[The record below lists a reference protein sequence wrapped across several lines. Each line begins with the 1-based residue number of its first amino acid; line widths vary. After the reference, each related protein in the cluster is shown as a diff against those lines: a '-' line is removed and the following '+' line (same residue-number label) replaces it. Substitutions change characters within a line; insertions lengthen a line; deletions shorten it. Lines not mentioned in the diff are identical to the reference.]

1 MDQGNSRKRLSQKT
15 MPDEKPMVLLTGAT
29 GYVGGRLLPLL
40 AAEGFPVRCLAR
52 NPARLANLPSGKTE
66 VVEGDLLR
74 AETLRPAL
82 FGVDTAFYMVHS
94 MGSGAGFEEAD
105 RTAAQNFAE
114 AARDAGVRH
123 IIYLGGLGESS
134 EELSPHLR
142 SRQEVGEILRS
153 GGVPVTELRASIV
166 LGSGSLSFE
175 MIRALTERLPIMIT
189 PRWVEVQA
197 QPIAID
203 DLLAYLLEALKTPD
217 GSSRTYEVGG
227 ADRVSYGDL
236 MREYARQRGLRR
248 WMIPVPVL
256 TPRLSGL
263 WLGLVTPLYAS
274 VGQKLVESI
283 RNPTVVQD
291 DSALRRF
298 RVEPV
303 GVPEAIRRAM
313 ES

>member
-1 MDQGNSRKRLSQKT
+1 MMS
-15 MPDEKPMVLLTGAT
+15 PDTPIVLLTGAT
-29 GYVGGRLLPLL
+29 GYVGGHLLPLL
-40 AAEGFPVRCLAR
+40 QAEGFPVRCLAR
-52 NPARLANLPSGKTE
+52 DPERLRGLVSGSTD

-74 AETLRPAL
+74 AESLPPAL
-82 FGVDTAFYMVHS
+82 DGVDTAFYLVHS

-105 RTAAQNFAE
+105 RVAARNFAQAAQE
-114 AARDAGVRH
+114 AGVRH
-123 IIYLGGLGESS
+123 VIYLGGLGESS

-153 GGVPVTELRASIV
+153 AGVPVTELRASIV

-189 PRWVEVQA
+189 PRWVEVEA

-217 GSSRTYEVGG
+217 GASRTYEVGG

-274 VGQKLVESI
+274 VGRKLVESI

-298 RVEPV
+298 GVEPM
-303 GVPEAIRRAM
+303 GVPEAIRRAL
-313 ES
+313 EP

>member
-1 MDQGNSRKRLSQKT
+1 M
-15 MPDEKPMVLLTGAT
+15 MPKNLPMVLLTGAT

-40 AAEGFPVRCLAR
+40 ESEGFLVRCLAR
-52 NPARLANLPSGKTE
+52 KPERLRNLAFGTTE
-66 VVEGDLLR
+66 VVEGDLLQ
-74 AETLRPAL
+74 AESLRPAMT
-82 FGVDTAFYMVHS
+82 GIDAAFYLVHS
-94 MGSGAGFEEAD
+94 MGSGTGFEEAD
-105 RTAAQNFAE
+105 RQAARNFAK
-114 AARDAGVRH
+114 AAEESGIRH

-153 GGVPVTELRASIV
+153 SGLPVTELRASIV
-166 LGSGSLSFE
+166 LGAGSLSFE
-175 MIRALTERLPIMIT
+175 MIRALTERLPVMIT
-189 PRWVEVQA
+189 PRWVDVQA

-217 GSSRTYEVGG
+217 GSSRTYEIGG

-236 MREYARQRGLRR
+236 MREYAKQRGLRR

-263 WLGLVTPLYAS
+263 WLGLVTPLHAK
-274 VGQKLVESI
+274 VGRKLVESI

-291 DSALRRF
+291 DSALRHF
-298 RVEPV
+298 QVEPV
-303 GVPEAIRRAM
+303 GFSEAIRRAL
-313 ES
+313 EA